1 MTSRSAQP
9 GEHRAAALAAL
20 CTALS
25 CVPARA
31 QTAELVEL
39 TWDAPSGCPAASD
52 VQARI
57 RKLAASARPSGTALR
72 ADATITR
79 DAGGGLLLELVIRA
93 GDLVGE
99 RTIEGGSCD
108 ALAGAAAVNLALLLA
123 SREPLSAADV
133 GAPPGASAA
142 EPAKPAEPQ
151 PTQEQSPQ
159 PEAAQPEQPD
169 DDDNTDDDD
178 GKDDGDEDEDAP
190 STRSWRGLLDAPLG
204 TLELG
209 PTPEPSLGGALAIG
223 LWIDR
228 WRVLAE
234 ASLWQGQELTATT
247 HLPASAEID
256 RFAATLRTCWTFRFG
271 RFELAPCVH
280 VSLQHV
286 SARGKG
292 PQIAARTDAST
303 WVAPGVGVQ
312 GRYDL
317 ASWLALLASVDG
329 RIEGSRPRIAI
340 DGLGRVGQLGPAA
353 VKIALGL
360 EWIL

>member
-1 MTSRSAQP
+1 M
-9 GEHRAAALAAL
+9 ALAAL
-20 CTALS
+20 CTALW

-39 TWDAPSGCPAASD
+39 TWDAPAGCPAASD

-57 RKLAASARPSGTALR
+57 RELAASAKPSGTALR
-72 ADATITR
+72 AAATITR
-79 DAGGGLLLELVIRA
+79 SDGGSLQLKLVIRA
-93 GDLVGE
+93 GDLIGE
-99 RTIEGGSCD
+99 RTIEGRSCD
-108 ALAGAAAVNLALLLA
+108 DLAGAAAVNLALLLA

-142 EPAKPAEPQ
+142 EPAKPSEPQ
-151 PTQEQSPQ
+151 PTQEPQSKPK
-159 PEAAQPEQPD
+159 AAEPEQPVD
-169 DDDNTDDDD
+169 DDDDDDD
-178 GKDDGDEDEDAP
+178 DDADDAVDDAP
-190 STRSWRGLLDAPLG
+190 STRSWRGLLDAPIG

-209 PTPEPSLGGALAIG
+209 PMPEPSLGGALAIG

-234 ASLWQGQELTATT
+234 GTLWQRQELTAKT
-247 HLPASAEID
+247 HLPASAHVD
-256 RFAATLRTCWTFRFG
+256 RFAATLRTCRTFPFS

-280 VSLQHV
+280 ISLQHV
-286 SARGKG
+286 AARGNG
-292 PQIAARTDAST
+292 PHIAARTEAST

-312 GRYDL
+312 ARYEL
-317 ASWLALLASVDG
+317 AAWLALLAGVDA

-340 DGLGRVGQLGPAA
+340 DGVGRVGQLGPAA
-353 VKIALGL
+353 VKVALSL